1 MKDVSIRALARVA
14 LLGLIVSGAIAGCA
28 GPATQE
34 NVTAAALSIS
44 GTPASSVKVGDA
56 YSFQPTVAGAAGTL
70 TYSVQNK
77 PGWATFD
84 SASGRLSGSPQAGDV
99 GTTSNI
105 VISVS
110 DGSASDALPGFSITV
125 NQLAT
130 GSATVSWMPPTQ
142 NTDGSTLAT
151 LAGYRIGYGTSAS
164 TLDRTVEIT
173 NAGLTSYVIDNLAPG
188 TYYFAVKAF
197 TSSGLESDYSSV
209 ASKTIR

>member
-1 MKDVSIRALARVA
+1 
-14 LLGLIVSGAIAGCA
+14 
-28 GPATQE
+28 
-34 NVTAAALSIS
+34 
-44 GTPASSVKVGDA
+44 VKVGDA

-84 SASGRLSGSPQAGDV
+84 STSGRLSGSPQAGDV

-105 VISVS
+105 VIGVS
-110 DGSASDALPGFSITV
+110 DGSTSDALPGFSITV

-130 GSATVSWMPPTQ
+130 GSATVSWVPPTQ

-188 TYYFAVKAF
+188 TYYFAVKAL
-197 TSSGLESDYSSV
+197 TSGGLESDYSSV

>member
-1 MKDVSIRALARVA
+1 
-14 LLGLIVSGAIAGCA
+14 
-28 GPATQE
+28 
-34 NVTAAALSIS
+34 
-44 GTPASSVKVGDA
+44 
-56 YSFQPTVAGAAGTL
+56 
-70 TYSVQNK
+70 
-77 PGWATFD
+77 
-84 SASGRLSGSPQAGDV
+84 
-99 GTTSNI
+99 
-105 VISVS
+105 
-110 DGSASDALPGFSITV
+110 V